1 MKKWEMAHSLDVS
14 FDKRPGKSCK
24 HEIMI
29 CGQWPLWV
37 RSMCYKMWP
46 PLYLGPSWYLVAP
59 PHCQALLAAI
69 GIDPERELDHL
80 SQLCTTL
87 QIQSSNLSRIQNCFL
102 VFWLSKLCGKALVVE
117 FLIVPDCSSTLTSS
131 SHSFPIRTCHC
142 HCQCPLKVKIH
153 WDTVSAD
160 SSNSNSIIVQLKA
173 SNKQLYYY

>member
-37 RSMCYKMWP
+37 RRMLQDVAASVFGTW
-46 PLYLGPSWYLVAP
+46 LVFSRS

-87 QIQSSNLSRIQNCFL
+87 QIQSSNLSRIQNFFL
-102 VFWLSKLCGKALVVE
+102 VFWLSKLCVKALVVE
-117 FLIVPDCSSTLTSS
+117 FLIVPDCSSTLASS
-131 SHSFPIRTCHC
+131 SHSFPIRTCHR
-142 HCQCPLKVKIH
+142 HCQCSLKVKIH
-153 WDTVSAD
+153 WNTVSAD